1 MRDFFL
7 CLFNNPLIRE
17 ALALTH
23 ALMHSHAHAHP
34 NALTNTHTH
43 THERFVLPKVAQTHS
58 RFHRGIGMVPLHN
71 ETLREGERVLVCI
84 FVRVRVKESERVLVC
99 VSERDRERY
108 KIFSCSLSRKSL
120 LMPLIKVYLS
130 SFLQRDRPS
139 KHSKLQK
146 SVAAGLHGDARL
158 LGNQNK
164 NIPVCF
170 GFGFLSNAGFVVK
183 VGKDAAVKNFCSA
196 STKRVLKTFLCF
208 FETEEVVRDVFKP
221 DEGDQ
226 QIGEFDNLMLWH
238 FSQVCQ
244 LHFTSYQCI
253 VGIAH

>member
-1 MRDFFL
+1 MR
-7 CLFNNPLIRE
+7 
-17 ALALTH
+17 
-23 ALMHSHAHAHP
+23 
-34 NALTNTHTH
+34 
-43 THERFVLPKVAQTHS
+43 
-58 RFHRGIGMVPLHN
+58 
-71 ETLREGERVLVCI
+71 
-84 FVRVRVKESERVLVC
+84 VRVRERERVLVC

>member
-1 MRDFFL
+1 
-7 CLFNNPLIRE
+7 
-17 ALALTH
+17 
-23 ALMHSHAHAHP
+23 
-34 NALTNTHTH
+34 
-43 THERFVLPKVAQTHS
+43 
-58 RFHRGIGMVPLHN
+58 MVPLHN
-71 ETLREGERVLVCI
+71 ETLREGESACVCI
-84 FVRVRVKESERVLVC
+84 CACESESEREREYLC

-183 VGKDAAVKNFCSA
+183 VGKDAAVKIFWFGFDETCLKNFL
-196 STKRVLKTFLCF
+196 VF
-208 FETEEVVRDVFKP
+208 FR
-221 DEGDQ
+221 
-226 QIGEFDNLMLWH
+226 N
-238 FSQVCQ
+238 
-244 LHFTSYQCI
+244 
-253 VGIAH
+253 